1 VVELPDLDTWI
12 GGRRERS
19 AIAEPTSLD
28 DPNTGKSLQALR
40 SSSPEQVERAIEA
53 AHQAHVRGDWS
64 ALGLAGRAERL
75 RAVADAIEAVAEPIA
90 VLDALNSGVPISKT
104 RMFAGGLGDT
114 VRQAVARAE
123 EAGEDRRLLAEPG
136 PVRLRR
142 VPWGPTALILPWNA
156 PSFTATKKLAYAL
169 VAGNPVVLKPSPF
182 SPWSAELLMA
192 AIETAGLPPGTVS
205 LVLGGGDVGSAVCG
219 DPRVRAISM
228 TGSTPTGRLIAA
240 AAAPHFTRLH
250 LELGSNNP
258 AVVRADADVV
268 ATARHL
274 FDGMTKL
281 NGQWCEAPRN
291 VYVAAEIEDEL
302 VAALTQLMESAE
314 VGPSLDEATEIG
326 PMAYRERRDA
336 LRAQRA
342 AFETGDATIVHA
354 EDCPDEGWFFLPTL
368 VLGGSDRVKA
378 EVFGPML
385 TVEAVRSDDD
395 AVTRAN
401 GTAGGLAAYV
411 FGEDLVA
418 AQSLGERLLG
428 GEVKINGTS
437 VLDMSPE
444 SAQSF
449 FGTSGIGGHGDQD
462 LLDFH
467 SGKQVI
473 GRDLIDPPL

>member
-1 VVELPDLDTWI
+1 VDFPDLDTWI
-12 GGRRERS
+12 GGRREPS
-19 AIAEPTSLD
+19 AVDESATLD
-28 DPNTGKSLQALR
+28 DPNSGAPLQAVR
-40 SSSPEQVERAIEA
+40 SSSPEQVERAIAA
-53 AHQAHVRGDWS
+53 AHRAHALGVWS
-64 ALGLAGRAERL
+64 GLGLAGRAEKL
-75 RAVADAIEAVAEPIA
+75 RVVADAIDALAERIA

-114 VRQAVARAE
+114 VRSAVALAE
-123 EAGEDRRLLAEPG
+123 EAGEDRPLPAQPG

-142 VPWGPTALILPWNA
+142 IPWGPTALILPWNA
-156 PSFTATKKLAYAL
+156 PSFTAVKKLAYAL
-169 VAGNPVVLKPSPF
+169 VAGNPVVVKPSPA
-182 SPWSAELLMA
+182 SPWSAELLMEA
-192 AIETAGLPPGTVS
+192 VESADLPPGTVNL
-205 LVLGGGDVGSAVCG
+205 LVGAGDVGGALSA
-219 DPRVRAISM
+219 DPRIRAISM

-258 AVVRADADVV
+258 VVVRSDADVA
-268 ATARHL
+268 ATAKHL

-291 VYVAAEIEDEL
+291 VYVAAEVEAAL
-302 VAALTQLMESAE
+302 VAALTELVETAE
-314 VGPSLDEATEIG
+314 VGSSVDEATTIG
-326 PMAYRERRDA
+326 PMAFRERRDA
-336 LRAQRA
+336 LVAQRA
-342 AFETGDATIVHA
+342 AFETAGSRILHGKDG
-354 EDCPDEGWFFLPTL
+354 PDDGWFFLPTL
-368 VLGGSDRVKA
+368 VVGDAVRASG

-385 TVEAVRSDDD
+385 TVEAVGSDAEAVVRS
-395 AVTRAN
+395 N
-401 GTAGGLAAYV
+401 GSAGGLAAYV
-411 FGEDLVA
+411 FGEDLAA
-418 AQSLGERLLG
+418 AQGVGEQLLA

-449 FGTSGIGGHGDQD
+449 FGSSGIGGHGDRD